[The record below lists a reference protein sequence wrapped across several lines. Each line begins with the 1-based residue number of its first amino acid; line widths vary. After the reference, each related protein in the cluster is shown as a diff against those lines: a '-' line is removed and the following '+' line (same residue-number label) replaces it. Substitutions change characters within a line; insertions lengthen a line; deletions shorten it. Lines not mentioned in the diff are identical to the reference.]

1 MAYVVFHLVLL
12 MPEGRLQPFAVASP
26 KDHVELLEEHARRTQ
41 GREPHQNETPKKIQ
55 EENKT
60 TSLSLYN
67 C

>member
-1 MAYVVFHLVLL
+1 

>member
-41 GREPHQNETPKKIQ
+41 GREPHPNETPKKSRK
-55 EENKT
+55 KT
-60 TSLSLYN
+60 KQLR
-67 C
+67 